1 LAGCLAPGQVASSS
15 YQFDPCINTGAA
27 SANYTVP
34 YPGYTKVASQAFLGS
49 SNYNSFQSH
58 FVYRST
64 ALQLDSAY
72 TYSKVLSDLGVSS
85 AAAGSTSIG
94 VSAQDWRNLAAE
106 YGPPDWDRTHVFTTS
121 IVYDLPFFKTS
132 GALLRETLGNW
143 SFAGLTILESGFAL
157 TPGMST
163 SANGE
168 ATRPDALGHESKVG
182 KVSQWFNTS
191 NYTQPLYGF
200 YGTASPGSIRG
211 PAEFTGN
218 TALYKTF
225 PVGEK
230 VNLQFRAEAF
240 NIANHPSYAAVSTNY
255 GAGNFGAVTSA
266 LDPRILEFALRA
278 SF

>member
-1 LAGCLAPGQVASSS
+1 
-15 YQFDPCINTGAA
+15 
-27 SANYTVP
+27 
-34 YPGYTKVASQAFLGS
+34 
-49 SNYNSFQSH
+49 
-58 FVYRST
+58 
-64 ALQLDSAY
+64 
-72 TYSKVLSDLGVSS
+72 
-85 AAAGSTSIG
+85 
-94 VSAQDWRNLAAE
+94 
-106 YGPPDWDRTHVFTTS
+106 
-121 IVYDLPFFKTS
+121 LPFFKTS

-200 YGTASPGSIRG
+200 YGTASNGSIRG